1 VVTLEILR
9 EACANVYDTTRRLIG
24 TEEGKQKLGMG
35 AGGDRSRKIDIEAE
49 DAVVR
54 TIRKHGMSPTIIG
67 EECGEI
73 PGGEGYLIID
83 PIDGT
88 TNAASGLPFYCCSL
102 AYATEKKLS
111 SVLHAAIMDLTRGEV
126 YTASTGR
133 GVWANN
139 VKLDTGYNR
148 RQDDEL
154 IIGMNISRTSM
165 YDLSTISRI
174 IGIAEHIRL
183 FGANAL
189 ELCYLAKGSLDAYID
204 LRGKIRATDIAAA
217 YLIVKEAGGIMYSP
231 LDEILDSELSAN
243 SKMSYLAFS
252 NHNLHDAVFGALR

>member
-9 EACANVYDTTRRLIG
+9 EACANVYDITRRLIG
-24 TEEGKQKLGMG
+24 TEEGKQKLGIG

-49 DAVVR
+49 EAVVR
-54 TIRKHGMSPTIIG
+54 TIRKHGLSPTIIG

-73 PGGEGYLIID
+73 PGEKGYLIID

-88 TNAASGLPFYCCSL
+88 TNATSGLPFYCCSL

-111 SVLHAAIMDLTRGEV
+111 SVLHATIMDLTRGEI
-126 YTASTGR
+126 YTASIGR
-133 GVWANN
+133 GVWVNDM
-139 VKLDTGYNR
+139 KLDTGYSR

-154 IIGMNISRTSM
+154 IIGMNISRTSI
-165 YDLSTISRI
+165 YDLSTLSRI

-231 LDEILDSELSAN
+231 LDEILDSELSAH

-252 NHNLHDAVFGALR
+252 NHNLHDAVFGALH

>member
-1 VVTLEILR
+1 VVTLEILK
-9 EACANVYDTTRRLIG
+9 EACGNVYEVTRRLIG
-24 TEEGKQKLGMG
+24 TEEGKQKLGIG

-49 DAVVR
+49 EAVVR

-88 TNAASGLPFYCCSL
+88 TNATSGLPFYCCSL

-111 SVLHAAIMDLTRGEV
+111 SVLHAAIMDLTRGEI
-126 YTASTGR
+126 YAASIGR
-133 GVWANN
+133 GVWVND
-139 VKLDTGYNR
+139 VKLDTGYSR

-154 IIGMNISRTSM
+154 IIGMNISRTSIC
-165 YDLSTISRI
+165 DLSTLSRI

-217 YLIVKEAGGIMYSP
+217 YLIVNEAGGIMYSP
-231 LDEILDSELSAN
+231 LGEILDYEISAD

-252 NHNLHDAVFGALR
+252 NHNLHDAVFGALH

>member
-1 VVTLEILR
+1 MVTLEILR
-9 EACANVYDTTRRLIG
+9 EACGKVEEVTRRLIG
-24 TEEGKQKLGMG
+24 TEEGKQKLGIG

-49 DAVVR
+49 EAVVR

-88 TNAASGLPFYCCSL
+88 TNATSGLPFYCCSL

-111 SVLHAAIMDLTRGEV
+111 SVLHAAIMDLTRGEI
-126 YTASTGR
+126 YTASIGQ
-133 GVWANN
+133 GVWVDN
-139 VKLDTGYNR
+139 VKLDTGYSR

-154 IIGMNISRTSM
+154 IIGMNISRTSI
-165 YDLSTISRI
+165 YDLSTLSRI

-231 LDEILDSELSAN
+231 LDEILDSELSAD

-252 NHNLHDAVFGALR
+252 NHNLHDAVFGALH

>member
-1 VVTLEILR
+1 VVTLEILG
-9 EACANVYDTTRRLIG
+9 EACANVFEITRRLIG
-24 TEEGKQKLGMG
+24 TEEGKQKLGIG
-35 AGGDRSRKIDIEAE
+35 AGGDRSRTIDIEAE
-49 DAVVR
+49 EAVVG

-88 TNAASGLPFYCCSL
+88 TNAISGLPFYCCSL

-111 SVLHAAIMDLTRGEV
+111 SVLHAAIMDLTRGEI
-126 YTASTGR
+126 YTASIGR
-133 GVWANN
+133 GVWVNN
-139 VKLDTGYNR
+139 VKLDTGYSR

-154 IIGMNISRTSM
+154 IIGMNISRTSI
-165 YDLSTISRI
+165 YDLSTLSRI

-252 NHNLHDAVFGALR
+252 NHNLHDAVFGALH

>member
-1 VVTLEILR
+1 MVTLEILG
-9 EACANVYDTTRRLIG
+9 EACANVFEITRRLIG
-24 TEEGKQKLGMG
+24 TDEGKQKLGIG
-35 AGGDRSRKIDIEAE
+35 AGGDRSRTIDIEAE
-49 DAVVR
+49 EAVVE

-88 TNAASGLPFYCCSL
+88 TNAISGLPFYCCSL

-111 SVLHAAIMDLTRGEV
+111 SVLHAAIMDLTRGEI
-126 YTASTGR
+126 YTASIGR
-133 GVWANN
+133 GVWVNN
-139 VKLDTGYNR
+139 VKLDTGYSR

-154 IIGMNISRTSM
+154 IIGMNISRTSI
-165 YDLSTISRI
+165 YDLSTLSRI

-231 LDEILDSELSAN
+231 LDEILDSDLSAK

-252 NHNLHDAVFGALR
+252 NHNLHDAVFGALH

>member
-1 VVTLEILR
+1 MVTLEILR
-9 EACANVYDTTRRLIG
+9 EACAKVEEVTRRLIG
-24 TEEGKQKLGMG
+24 TEEGKQKLGIG

-49 DAVVR
+49 EAVVR
-54 TIRKHGMSPTIIG
+54 TIRKHGMFPTIIG

-88 TNAASGLPFYCCSL
+88 TNATSGLPFYCCSL

-111 SVLHAAIMDLTRGEV
+111 SVLHAAIMDLTRGEI
-126 YTASTGR
+126 YTASIGQ
-133 GVWANN
+133 GVWVDN
-139 VKLDTGYNR
+139 VKLDTGYSR

-154 IIGMNISRTSM
+154 IIGMNISRTSI
-165 YDLSTISRI
+165 YDLSTLSRI

-217 YLIVKEAGGIMYSP
+217 YLIVKEAGGVMYSP
-231 LDEILDSELSAN
+231 LDEILDSELSADP
-243 SKMSYLAFS
+243 KMSYLAFS
-252 NHNLHDAVFGALR
+252 NHNLHDAVFGALH

>member
-1 VVTLEILR
+1 MVTLEILS
-9 EACANVYDTTRRLIG
+9 EACGNVYEVTRRLIG
-24 TEEGKQKLGMG
+24 TEEGKQKLGIG

-49 DAVVR
+49 EAVVR

-88 TNAASGLPFYCCSL
+88 TNATSGLPFYCCSL

-111 SVLHAAIMDLTRGEV
+111 SVLHAAIMDLTRGEI
-126 YTASTGR
+126 YAASIGR
-133 GVWANN
+133 GVWIND
-139 VKLDTGYNR
+139 VKLDTGYSR

-154 IIGMNISRTSM
+154 IIGMNISRTSK
-165 YDLSTISRI
+165 YDLSTLSRI

-217 YLIVKEAGGIMYSP
+217 YLIVNEAGGIMYSP
-231 LDEILDSELSAN
+231 LGEILDSEISAD

-252 NHNLHDAVFGALR
+252 NHNLHDAVFGALH

>member
-1 VVTLEILR
+1 MVTLEILR
-9 EACANVYDTTRRLIG
+9 EACANVDEVTRRLIG
-24 TEEGKQKLGMG
+24 TEEGKQKLGIG
-35 AGGDRSRKIDIEAE
+35 AGGDRSRKIDLEAE
-49 DAVVR
+49 EAVVR

-88 TNAASGLPFYCCSL
+88 TNATSGLPFYCCSL

-111 SVLHAAIMDLTRGEV
+111 SVLHAAIMDLTRGEI
-126 YTASTGR
+126 YTASIGR
-133 GVWANN
+133 GVWVND
-139 VKLDTGYNR
+139 VKLDTGYSR

-154 IIGMNISRTSM
+154 IIGMNISRTSI
-165 YDLSTISRI
+165 YDLSTLSRI

-231 LDEILDSELSAN
+231 LDKILDSELSAN

-252 NHNLHDAVFGALR
+252 NHNLHDAVFGALH

>member
-1 VVTLEILR
+1 MVALEILR
-9 EACANVYDTTRRLIG
+9 EACANVYEITRSLIG
-24 TEEGKQKLGMG
+24 TEEGKRKLGIG
-35 AGGDRSRKIDIEAE
+35 AGGDQSRKIDIEAE

-88 TNAASGLPFYCCSL
+88 TNATSGLPFYCCSL

-111 SVLHAAIMDLTRGEV
+111 SVLHAAIMDLTRGEI
-126 YTASTGR
+126 YTASIGR
-133 GVWANN
+133 GVWVNDM
-139 VKLDTGYNR
+139 KLDTGYSR

-154 IIGMNISRTSM
+154 IIGMNISRTSI
-165 YDLSTISRI
+165 YDLSTLSRI